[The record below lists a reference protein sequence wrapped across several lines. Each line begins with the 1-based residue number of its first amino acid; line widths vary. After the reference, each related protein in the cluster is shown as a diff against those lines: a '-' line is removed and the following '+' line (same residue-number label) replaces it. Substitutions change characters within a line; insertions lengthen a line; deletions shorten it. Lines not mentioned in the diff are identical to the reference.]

1 MAAELGLVLIG
12 PPGVGKGTQ
21 AAMLREEFALAH
33 IATGDLPREQRARG
47 TKLGKQ
53 AAELMDA
60 GRLVGDELVVAMVE
74 ERLRESPRFLLNG
87 FPRTLSQAD
96 ALAEL
101 LDKIDRRL
109 TAAVLVETPDEVV
122 MERIAG
128 REDDR
133 DDDVPETV
141 RRRLQVFH
149 RTTGPVIDYYGELG
163 LPRRIDATR
172 PIDEVYE
179 DARDLLRTLSG
190 DPLRERT

>member
-128 REDDR
+128 RDDDR

-163 LPRRIDATR
+163 LLRRIDATR

>member
-33 IATGDLPREQRARG
+33 IATGDPPREQRARG

-74 ERLRESPRFLLNG
+74 ERLRESPRFLLDG

-128 REDDR
+128 REDGR
-133 DDDVPETV
+133 DDDVPERV

-149 RTTGPVIDYYGELG
+149 RTTGPVNGELG
-163 LPRRIDATR
+163 LLRRIDATR
-172 PIDEVYE
+172 PIDEVYD